1 MLKQRDIEAVNSF
14 IDPSTGILWAIPIN
28 GSPAIQVTR
37 PDAIHPDFRNVL
49 NSSLLMC
56 RTLFNVGVGFEK
68 LVVWAE
74 AADQE
79 EIVDSVLKLQ
89 GAVNVSC
96 RCAIEGLENIANAS
110 EKRG

>member
-1 MLKQRDIEAVNSF
+1 LLQQSDIEAVNSF
-14 IDPSTGILWAIPIN
+14 IDPATGILWAVPIN
-28 GSPAIQVTR
+28 GRPPIQVTQ
-37 PDAIHPDFRNVL
+37 PAAIHPDFKNVL

-96 RCAIEGLENIANAS
+96 RCAIEGLENIANAR
-110 EKRG
+110 K